1 MKDKRA
7 MSEIVT
13 TIIMVVLALVAVAII
28 WSIVSNLLGD
38 KGAQAAITQKCID
51 VKLSIAGIPGCNTDG
66 CNITMTR
73 SAGGADFDGL
83 HVVLKSPTDSSKVI
97 TVPGNIGQLEQ
108 TTFFANITDVT
119 DEFDASS
126 TNKVEVTVYFRDE
139 SGVAQ
144 NCPSP
149 AKYTL

>member
-28 WSIVSNLLGD
+28 WSIVNNLISER
-38 KGAQAAITQKCID
+38 GAQAVVTQKCLD

-66 CNITMTR
+66 CNITITR
-73 SAGGADFDGL
+73 SAGGDDFDGL
-83 HVVLKSPTDSSKVI
+83 HIILKSPTDSSKVI
-97 TVPGNIGQLEQ
+97 TVPGNVGQLEQ
-108 TTFFANITDVT
+108 TTFFANMTDVT
-119 DEFDASS
+119 DDFDASS

-149 AKYTL
+149 AKYSI

>member
-1 MKDKRA
+1 
-7 MSEIVT
+7 
-13 TIIMVVLALVAVAII
+13 
-28 WSIVSNLLGD
+28 
-38 KGAQAAITQKCID
+38 
-51 VKLSIAGIPGCNTDG
+51 
-66 CNITMTR
+66 MTR

>member
-28 WSIVSNLLGD
+28 WSIVNNLISER
-38 KGAQAAITQKCID
+38 GAQAVTTQKCLD
-51 VKLSIAGIPGCNTDG
+51 VKLSIAGVPGCNSDG
-66 CNITMTR
+66 CNLTVTR
-73 SAGGADFDGL
+73 AAGGDEFDGL
-83 HVVLKSPTDSSKVI
+83 NIVLKSATDSSKVI
-97 TVPGNIGQLEQ
+97 TVPGNIDQLE
-108 TTFFANITDVT
+108 TVTFFANITDVT
-119 DEFDASS
+119 DDFDAAS
-126 TNKVEVTVYFRDE
+126 TNKVEATVYFRDE

-149 AKYTL
+149 AKYNL